1 MSAVATG
8 ASQEASGVPQEADR
22 DPRLYNEDLKP
33 TPKSDRQWTWFNYTT
48 VWMGMVHNIVA
59 YTTAAGLIALGMSV
73 WEAIIT
79 VIIANVILIVAM
91 CLNGVAGAKYG
102 LPFPV
107 LMRAAF
113 GFNGAQIPVL
123 IRAAVAMFWFA
134 AQTYAGSIAINAI
147 ITAVIPAWNHL
158 GTQFLGMGINNWIS
172 FALFWGLHVVVIR
185 HGMARIRF
193 FELWAGPLVI
203 VMLLALV
210 GWALVQAHGFGPL
223 FHQPAKVHGHAF
235 WVLFGAS
242 VTGLIGTWST
252 LVLNIPD
259 FTRFSRSQRDQMV
272 GQVVGLPITALL
284 FAFMSILIT
293 SGTVAAYGKAIP
305 NPVDLLIRMNST
317 PVLILGGIALLI
329 ATLSVNVAANIVSPA
344 YDLVNLF
351 PRKLTFVS
359 AGIIATVLA
368 IGSVPWLW
376 FTDASR
382 VYKVLNVIGG
392 ALGPV
397 AGIMLVDFFI
407 LRRKSYDVR
416 SFYTRTGRYA
426 YRKGW
431 NVRGLLALAIGMFA
445 ALAGNIIPALGGLA
459 NYGWFVGLGVGGVAY
474 LVAMLPDT
482 SVAAARETAQRSG
495 EEAVPAGAEF
505 T

>member
-1 MSAVATG
+1 MSAVADTI
-8 ASQEASGVPQEADR
+8 PADTER

-33 TPKSDRQWTWFNYTT
+33 TPKSERRWTWFNYST
-48 VWMGMVHNIVA
+48 VWMGMVHNIVS

-79 VIIANVILIVAM
+79 VIVANVILIVAM

-107 LMRAAF
+107 LMRAVF
-113 GFNGAQIPVL
+113 GYHGAQIPVVA
-123 IRAAVAMFWFA
+123 RAAVAMFWFA
-134 AQTYAGSIAINAI
+134 VQTYAGSIAINAI
-147 ITAVIPAWNHL
+147 ITAVVPAWNHL

-172 FALFWGLHVVVIR
+172 FAIFWALHVVVIR
-185 HGMARIRF
+185 HGMARVRL
-193 FELWAGPLVI
+193 FEMWAGPLVI
-203 VMLLALV
+203 VMLLGLV
-210 GWALVQAHGFGPL
+210 GWALVKAHGFGPL
-223 FHQPAKVHGHAF
+223 FSQPAKVHGHAF

-242 VTGLIGTWST
+242 VTGLIGVWST

-259 FTRFSRSQRDQMV
+259 FTRFSRSQRDQTL
-272 GQVVGLPITALL
+272 GQVIGLPITALL

-317 PVLILGGIALLI
+317 PVLILGGVALLI

-344 YDLVNLF
+344 YDFVNLF

-359 AGIIATVLA
+359 AGIITTGLSIA
-368 IGSVPWLW
+368 SVPWLW

-382 VYKVLNVIGG
+382 VFKVLNVIGG

-407 LRRKSYDVR
+407 LRRKSYDLR
-416 SFYTRTGRYA
+416 SFYDRAGRYA
-426 YRKGW
+426 YRSGW
-431 NVRGLLALAIGMFA
+431 NIRGLLALAIGLFA
-445 ALAGNIIPALGGLA
+445 ALAGNIIPAVSGLA
-459 NYGWFVGLGVGGVAY
+459 NYGWFIGLGVGGLAY
-474 LVAMLPDT
+474 FLAMLPES
-482 SVAAARETAQRSG
+482 SVATDR
-495 EEAVPAGAEF
+495 EEAESTKNEDAPAQIEF